1 MAARLTKLSEHFSP
15 GLILA
20 DVPGRD
26 GVEREYTVPL
36 ASAELGLW
44 CQTIANATMQ
54 IHRASTPEDIQQ
66 AVTLIED
73 LPEMDDRT
81 SLERRVLGDA
91 YTQMM
96 TDGVSHQHIAY
107 CAATA
112 YAWILGGDEAAER
125 YWTSGGVPGEAV
137 GPAMNRADRRAN
149 QRAGSSPTTS
159 TGGATTTPRPASGRT
174 TNSRRGGRGRGRRGG
189 RSSTTGT

>member
-1 MAARLTKLSEHFSP
+1 MAARLSGLGKYFAP
-15 GLILA
+15 GLVLA

-54 IHRASTPEDIQQ
+54 IHRASTPEDVQE
-66 AVTLIED
+66 AVKLVEQ
-73 LPEMDDRT
+73 LPEMDGQT

-91 YTQMM
+91 YDQM
-96 TDGVSHQHIAY
+96 TADGVSHQHIAY

-137 GPAMNRADRRAN
+137 GPVPNRADRRAS
-149 QRAGSSPTTS
+149 QKAGSSPTTS
-159 TGGATTTPRPASGRT
+159 TGAATTTPHPASGRG
-174 TNSRRGGRGRGRRGG
+174 TNSRRRGRGRASRGG
-189 RSSTTGT
+189 RSSNTGT